1 VLKTKIES
9 WATGKCDKVKLVLT
23 ANKVINMHKLNQYPV
38 SSIKHQASSIQHLA
52 LSIAL
57 AIIIFNSWAVAST
70 PVAGSISLKFV
81 DSSINMESLADNPA
95 ILLPPLHATAHYYG
109 IDFQWDSAQGQMVL
123 SKGGAEARLVLGNQ
137 HVLVNGGKLLALS
150 EPPIILHGAVALPPQ
165 DIASILSDLLPSMN
179 ISWDKATATIEAKR
193 ERNGTGNFEL
203 KTIVIDPGHGGYDP
217 GAVKSGAKEKQIV
230 LDIAQRLKKLIESR
244 SNWEAVLTRNSDKF
258 IALRRRTEIANQY
271 LPDSTLFISIH
282 CNSVRSSSARGLET
296 FVFNMEATDAA
307 AAALAKRENAGENMD
322 LEYILNHCYHVGTEP
337 YSLGVA
343 QKAQTS
349 LAKGLKLRNRGVK
362 RAPFFVLAGTKM
374 PAILV
379 EIGFISN
386 YSDRKK
392 LQSASFRQSAAEALF
407 RAIKDFNMAT
417 ARSLVKADVR

>member
-1 VLKTKIES
+1 
-9 WATGKCDKVKLVLT
+9 
-23 ANKVINMHKLNQYPV
+23 MHKPNQHQVSSIQYPV
-38 SSIKHQASSIQHLA
+38 SSIQHLA

-70 PVAGSISLKFV
+70 PVAGSISLKFE

-109 IDFQWDSAQGQMVL
+109 IDFQWNSAQGRMVL
-123 SKGGAEARLVLGNQ
+123 SNGDAEARLVLGNQ

-150 EPPIILHGAVALPPQ
+150 EPPIILYGAVALPPQ
-165 DIASILSDLLPSMN
+165 DIASIL
-179 ISWDKATATIEAKR
+179 SWDKATATIEAKR

-217 GAVKSGAKEKQIV
+217 GAVKSGVREKQVV

-349 LAKGLKLRNRGVK
+349 LVKGLKLRNRGVK

-374 PAILV
+374 PAVLV
-379 EIGFISN
+379 ELGFISN

-392 LQSASFRQSAAEALF
+392 LQSASFRQSTAEALF
-407 RAIKDFNMAT
+407 KAIKDFNTAT